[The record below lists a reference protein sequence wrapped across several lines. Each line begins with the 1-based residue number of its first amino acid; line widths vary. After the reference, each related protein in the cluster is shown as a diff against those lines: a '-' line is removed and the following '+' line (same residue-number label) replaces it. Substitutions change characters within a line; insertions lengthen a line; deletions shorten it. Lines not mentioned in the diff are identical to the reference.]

1 MFPAPL
7 DMDEVYTA
15 EAPSESE
22 VNILLDAIAADHRF
36 TWLPLP
42 PCEASDDVTDSDYTD
57 HTPWF
62 ANCPDPDR
70 EIILQTLR
78 KFRVPP
84 EVFRTSKAYPPPKIS
99 ILITTLVSY
108 RTDSRS
114 SVSPMF
120 VQGGLASSGSEFDS
134 RWERPS
140 RCYTSWTPL
149 PRLRTRGRLLRL
161 RCVTRR
167 PQSRLRFY
175 LSPTSFF
182 LDPRHFY
189 STSLRAPGPFA
200 SASHRSVFRRALRE
214 VQPEPARRDP
224 RIYNP
229 TFRRPSL
236 QKPVSHRWSLSSVSP
251 WTQIHVCSSP
261 LG

>member
-1 MFPAPL
+1 
-7 DMDEVYTA
+7 MDDITTA
-15 EAPSESE
+15 ETPVEFE
-22 VNILLDAIAADHRF
+22 MHILLDAIAAKHRF

-42 PCEASDDVTDSDYTD
+42 RCEASEDVTDADYTD

-62 ANCPDPDR
+62 ANCPDSDR
-70 EIILQTLR
+70 EIILKTLR

-84 EVFRTSKAYPPPKIS
+84 EVLRTSKAYPPPKIS

-149 PRLRTRGRLLRL
+149 PRLRTRGRLLRQ

-167 PQSRLRFY
+167 PQSR
-175 LSPTSFF
+175 
-182 LDPRHFY
+182 
-189 STSLRAPGPFA
+189 
-200 SASHRSVFRRALRE
+200 
-214 VQPEPARRDP
+214 
-224 RIYNP
+224 
-229 TFRRPSL
+229 
-236 QKPVSHRWSLSSVSP
+236 
-251 WTQIHVCSSP
+251 
-261 LG
+261 